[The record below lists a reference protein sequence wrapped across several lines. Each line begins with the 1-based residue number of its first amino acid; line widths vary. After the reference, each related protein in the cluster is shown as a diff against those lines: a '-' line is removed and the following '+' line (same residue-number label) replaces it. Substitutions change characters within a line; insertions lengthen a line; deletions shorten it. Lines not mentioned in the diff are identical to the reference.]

1 LTNPQQITAKSKTL
15 TAATIIQR
23 VCLVE
28 SREKLDVLVRIF
40 ESEPTEGVLVFV
52 KTREATTRLAE
63 QLCQQGYSA
72 SSLNGDMPQRQ
83 RENTVDQLKSGRL
96 NIVVATD
103 VAARGLDVQR
113 ISHVINYDFPHDT
126 EAYIHRIGRTG
137 RAGREGI
144 AILFIGKRDKFRLR
158 RIEQVTKQQITWMD
172 RPSIK
177 AVQEQRVA
185 RFRQSVVETI
195 EGGDLEFFENLLEE
209 FHAESGLPLETLS
222 AALLKMAQPNLQPP
236 KEKPRREQDGRKN
249 RKERGFGEDFASTY
263 ESSSDSRD
271 RPNRD
276 RKGRRGTAEHMEKYR
291 IEVGHAHGV
300 RPGNIVGA
308 IANEAGLEG
317 DQIGGI
323 EISTHFS
330 SVDLPRGLPS
340 DLIQR
345 LQQVR
350 VVGQLLRI
358 APWARENNFRAASGK
373 PNFRNS
379 SKPKAK
385 FKAAGKKNGKSIR
398 KPDGK
403 KKKSKKTSKAAN

>member
-1 LTNPQQITAKSKTL
+1 
-15 TAATIIQR
+15 
-23 VCLVE
+23 VE
-28 SREKLDVLVRIF
+28 NREKVDVLVRIL
-40 ESEPTEGVLVFV
+40 ESETTDGVLVFV

-83 RENTVDQLKSGRL
+83 RETTVEQLKSGRL

-126 EAYIHRIGRTG
+126 EAYIHRVGRTG
-137 RAGREGI
+137 RAGRDGN
-144 AILFIGKRDKFRLR
+144 AILFIGRKDKFRLR

-185 RFRQSVVETI
+185 RFRQSVIDTI
-195 EGGDLEFFENLLEE
+195 GAGELEFFENLLEE
-209 FHAESGLPLETLS
+209 FHAESGVPLETLT
-222 AALLKMAQPNLQPP
+222 AAILKMTQPNLQPP
-236 KEKPRREQDGRKN
+236 KETPRHERNDRRN
-249 RKERGFGEDFASTY
+249 RKERGFGSGEDFSSRD
-263 ESSSDSRD
+263 ESSSSMRD
-271 RPNRD
+271 RPNGKN
-276 RKGRRGTAEHMEKYR
+276 RKGRRGTDENMEKYR

-308 IANEAGLEG
+308 IANEAGLDG
-317 DQIGGI
+317 NQIGGI

-345 LQQVR
+345 LQHVR
-350 VVGQLLRI
+350 VAGQMLRI
-358 APWARENNFRAASGK
+358 APWSRDNKFRAGRGK
-373 PNFRNS
+373 PSFQGDV
-379 SKPKAK
+379 KPKAK
-385 FKAAGKKNGKSIR
+385 FKAAGKKTGKPNGK
-398 KPDGK
+398 PNGK
-403 KKKSKKTSKAAN
+403 KKKSKKTADAVS